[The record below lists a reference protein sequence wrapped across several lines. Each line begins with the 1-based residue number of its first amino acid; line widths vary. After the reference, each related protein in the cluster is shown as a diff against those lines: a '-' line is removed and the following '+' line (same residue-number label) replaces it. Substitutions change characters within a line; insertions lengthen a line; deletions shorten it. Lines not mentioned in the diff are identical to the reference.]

1 VGDFRSYL
9 VAKSKREVPGGQGV
23 VLCQGNAKSG
33 VYELP
38 KSWVTVA
45 TNHMT
50 SSQVLDAISKVNIL
64 YVDLPM
70 VGNASQPLSSY
81 FDLGSKPLYFSQL
94 FSRDLPAVAVL
105 VRWNVGALNAAS
117 QGEVM
122 NALLKSLMFSGIPT
136 LVIIPTGA
144 NPSSDKDWAAVANF
158 GRGLLEKDAA
168 TFLAM
173 ADSRFRGWI
182 LLGSQGMDA
191 GEITAYAQEN
201 FKKTVQKGNL
211 NLQEGNTEWATRY
224 YQRARQ
230 MAVTLG
236 QNSVLPNIDQL
247 LLRSAF
253 EGKRWQEAEEVQ
265 QRLLDIATNT
275 HDHAGVLLGWKN
287 LAVYRTRLGNY
298 PQALAAW
305 DQVLVMA
312 KESGDQPALVNTY
325 LSQSDLFRSLR
336 DCPKAL
342 KAVASA
348 YEAALNAG
356 RVDLELTAL
365 VQKGK
370 IQFEFDD
377 IDSSLSTLNNAQTL
391 LDSVGASESSVALE
405 ASIFEIKGRIMAIL
419 ERFPEALEN
428 TQRALKVA
436 GSDSTR
442 MGYLTQR
449 MADLYWESGQL
460 KSATQWAAKAD
471 SLFQR
476 LGDKSY
482 QLLNQ
487 NTRSLIRLSYG
498 DRDEAVRLAG
508 MALEYATDL
517 KDSANMAI
525 ITRNMGLINLESK
538 QPEQAILRFREAK
551 SIDARLQRSA
561 GLAHDLAN
569 LGLALFQAGQLDS
582 ARTSLEV
589 AISLGQPLS
598 DRRPEVKGYV
608 GLALLEQQ
616 NGDYQFALER
626 LDRAREAIQNR
637 AMGQYLWRIW
647 YLRAS
652 IYKQQNQAS
661 KALEAD
667 EQAISVLESD
677 PVASGNYH
685 PTGISLRPVDAFDHA
700 VKTALFMGEVERAFL
715 LSDRKRQWLREQP
728 FQMEGLA
735 HQPTSQSSVAWTE
748 LRQKLSS
755 GSVLLSFHAAP
766 DTTFMFIATRDELV
780 VRGIARG
787 ESALRSLVE
796 GMRTAVEKLLSV
808 EEVSRQLCQEILSPA
823 ESWLSSAQTVYIM
836 PDGPLWSVPFCALMD
851 NDGHLLI
858 DRFPIMYLTGLD
870 RLAEMGA
877 SDAHGIQRL
886 VAFAYPRSDVVP
898 GELVFAEREVR
909 RISLEDPMAI
919 PLIDENAREVVL
931 DTMRLVDSRVHF
943 ACHGW
948 SALDDPLSTGLVLKA
963 DVNHDG
969 IWTAHEI
976 ASKSLQCPLVFLNL
990 CPPDRGIGNF
1000 RQRNLVQAFVEAGC
1014 SDIICPLWKVEDLAA
1029 AIAAKLF
1036 YRYLQEGNS
1045 SNQSKSSTTLEAET
1059 LRRAQMGVR
1068 DKVNSH
1074 PAYWAGYEF
1083 LF

>member
-1 VGDFRSYL
+1 
-9 VAKSKREVPGGQGV
+9 
-23 VLCQGNAKSG
+23 
-33 VYELP
+33 
-38 KSWVTVA
+38 
-45 TNHMT
+45 
-50 SSQVLDAISKVNIL
+50 
-64 YVDLPM
+64 
-70 VGNASQPLSSY
+70 
-81 FDLGSKPLYFSQL
+81 
-94 FSRDLPAVAVL
+94 
-105 VRWNVGALNAAS
+105 
-117 QGEVM
+117 M
-122 NALLKSLMFSGIPT
+122 NSLLKSLMFSGIPSV
-136 LVIIPTGA
+136 VIIPA
-144 NPSSDKDWAAVANF
+144 DEKDWVAVSDF
-158 GRGLLEKDAA
+158 GQGLLEKDAA
-168 TFLAM
+168 TFLAS
-173 ADSRFRGWI
+173 ADSRFRRWI
-182 LLGSQGMDA
+182 LLGSPGMSA
-191 GEITAYAQEN
+191 QEITAYAQGN

-247 LLRSAF
+247 LLRLAF

-265 QRLLDIATNT
+265 QRLLNQAEAN
-275 HDHAGVLLGWKN
+275 HDQAGALMGWKN
-287 LAVYRTRLGNY
+287 LAVYRTRSGNY
-298 PQALAAW
+298 PQAMTAW

-312 KESGDQPALVNTY
+312 KESGDRPALVNTY

-336 DCPKAL
+336 DYPKAL

-348 YEAALNAG
+348 HEAAVNAG
-356 RVDLELTAL
+356 RVDLRLTAL

-377 IDSSLSTLNNAQTL
+377 IDSSLSTLNNAQML
-391 LDSVGASESSVALE
+391 LDSVDASESSAAL
-405 ASIFEIKGRIMAIL
+405 AVSIFEIKGRIMAIL

-428 TQRALKVA
+428 TQRALKIA
-436 GSDSTR
+436 GSDSSR
-442 MGYLTQR
+442 LGYLTQR
-449 MADLYWESGQL
+449 MADLNWESGQL
-460 KSATQWAAKAD
+460 KSASQWASKAD

-508 MALEYATDL
+508 TALEYATDL

-538 QPEQAILRFREAK
+538 QPEQAILRFQEAR

-561 GLAHDLAN
+561 GSAHDLAN
-569 LGLALFQAGQLDS
+569 LGLALFQAGQPDS
-582 ARTSLEV
+582 ARTSLESAV
-589 AISLGQPLS
+589 SLGQPLS
-598 DRRPEVKGYV
+598 DRRPEVKGHV
-608 GLALLEQQ
+608 GLALLDQQ
-616 NGDYQFALER
+616 KGKYQSALER
-626 LDRAREAIQNR
+626 LDRAQEAMGNR
-637 AMGQYLWRIW
+637 PMGQYLWRIW

-652 IYKQQNQAS
+652 IYRQQSQAS

-667 EQAISVLESD
+667 EQAISVLEGD

-685 PTGISLRPVDAFDHA
+685 PTGISLRPVDTFDHA
-700 VKTALFMGEVERAFL
+700 VKTALFMGDVERAFL
-715 LSDRKRQWLREQP
+715 LSDHKRQWLREQP

-735 HQPTSQSSVAWTE
+735 HQPTSQRSVTWTE
-748 LRQKLSS
+748 LRQNLSS
-755 GSVLLSFHAAP
+755 GSVLLSFQVAP
-766 DTTFMFIATRDELV
+766 DTAFMFIATRDELV
-780 VRGIARG
+780 VRSIARG
-787 ESALRSLVE
+787 ESALRPLVE

-808 EEVSRQLCQEILSPA
+808 EEVSRQLYLEILSPA
-823 ESWLSSAQTVYIM
+823 EPWLRSAQTVYIM

-858 DRFPIMYLTGLD
+858 DRFPIVYLTGLD
-870 RLAEMGA
+870 RLVEMSA
-877 SDAHGIQRL
+877 SNAHGIQRL
-886 VAFAYPRSDVVP
+886 VAFAYPRSDAVP

-919 PLIDENAREVVL
+919 PLMDEKAGEMVL
-931 DTMRLVDSRVHF
+931 DTTRLSDGGVHF

-948 SALDDPLSTGLVLKA
+948 NAPDDPLSAGLVLKA

-969 IWTAHEI
+969 IWTAREI

-990 CPPDRGIGNF
+990 CPPDRSIGNF
-1000 RQRNLVQAFVEAGC
+1000 NQRNLAQAFVEAGC

-1045 SNQSKSSTTLEAET
+1045 SRQLRISPVVEAEI
-1059 LRRAQMGVR
+1059 LRQAQMGVR